1 MVTPLAGV
9 WIEIIM
15 TAPSRRPQR
24 SRLSQAC
31 GLKFSCQKALDLW
44 KRSRLSQAC
53 GLKFSKLHPLKQLA
67 LVTPLAGVWI
77 EIPYGMRIAEHGR
90 SRLSQACG

>member
-1 MVTPLAGV
+1 LVTPLAGV
-9 WIEIIM
+9 WIEI
-15 TAPSRRPQR
+15 S
-24 SRLSQAC
+24 
-31 GLKFSCQKALDLW
+31 LDSKLMVKW
-44 KRSRLSQAC
+44 WSRLSQAC

-90 SRLSQACG
+90 SRLSQACGLKYDFLEVLE